1 MTKWAYGD
9 LITLRWRRSQPAN
22 VLVPVRV
29 VEDSRELTI
38 LFLAV
43 NSPMK
48 VEATADGRVMERSL
62 GTWFE
67 RQNMTG
73 GLADWRW
80 TRNNTLMI
88 QQPGSYVSAWLF
100 WREGTWEF
108 NGYYVN
114 LQAPLARTEIG
125 FDSADYMLDIVV
137 RPDFS
142 WEWKDEDEFAEAR
155 EHRVLPEN
163 LLDTIQAAGEAMIPV
178 IESRSWPFDAG
189 YESWRPDPSWDV
201 PELPSNWADGLDL
214 TGHRLF

>member
-1 MTKWAYGD
+1 MTNLKFGD
-9 LITLRWRRSQPAN
+9 VVTFRWRRSEPAN
-22 VLVPVRV
+22 VVVPVRI
-29 VEDSRELTI
+29 VEDTMDLTI

-48 VEATADGRVMERSL
+48 VEATAEGRVITRDAGS
-62 GTWFE
+62 WAD
-67 RQNMTG
+67 RQKMTG

-80 TRNNTLMI
+80 TANNTLMI
-88 QQPGSYVSAWLF
+88 QQPESYISIWLF

-114 LQAPLARTEIG
+114 LQAPLTRTGTG

-142 WEWKDEDEFAEAR
+142 WEWKDEDEFAAAR
-155 EHRVLPEN
+155 EFKLLPAH
-163 LLDTIQAAGEAMIPV
+163 LLDEVRAAAEGMIPV
-178 IESRSWPFDAG
+178 IESRGWPFDAG

-214 TGHRLF
+214 TAHRVF